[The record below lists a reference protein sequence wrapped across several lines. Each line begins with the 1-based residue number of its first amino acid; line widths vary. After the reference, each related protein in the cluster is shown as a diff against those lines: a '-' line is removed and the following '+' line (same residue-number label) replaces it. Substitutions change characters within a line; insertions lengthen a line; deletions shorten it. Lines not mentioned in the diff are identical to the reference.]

1 MTFSLSGFDSM
12 VVLWAAL
19 AVPVFIYSL
28 VGTDHVGRADGNPR
42 GPRVAARWGWVVME
56 LPALAFALWTAA
68 NLIPRALWRH
78 RWYRQTFS
86 DYPPSRRAVIPGV
99 L

>member
-28 VGTDHVGRADGNPR
+28 VGTDHVGRAGGNPR
-42 GPRVAARWGWVVME
+42 GPRVAARWGWVVIE
-56 LPALAFALWTAA
+56 LSALAFALWTAA

-78 RWYRQTFS
+78 RWYRQTFP

>member
-1 MTFSLSGFDSM
+1 MSFDLSGFDTL
-12 VVLWAAL
+12 VVVWAAL
-19 AVPVFIYSL
+19 AAPVLIYSL
-28 VGTDHVGRADGNPR
+28 VGTDHVGRIGGNPP
-42 GPRVAARWGWVVME
+42 GPRMAARWGWVVME

-78 RWYRQTFS
+78 RWYRRTFP